1 MSTSRNQSQVASRI
15 QLATGLSAL
24 LACWLLASSVWA
36 GAVKPP
42 LTFAQVVR
50 KNFAKWDTNRDGV
63 LSALEVD
70 RVVKDPSVQGMEAAA
85 IAAIH
90 HYLRGDKAPRSLSES
105 ELLPESST
113 TADRRDVNDGRPHFV
128 SDYTNYFRHLRSA
141 PRSLF
146 VTAAGPYLTGMA
158 QGNLGDC
165 YFVSTV
171 GVAVRRN
178 ADVVR
183 QMLHPNRD
191 GSVDV
196 EFPGGRTI
204 HVKRLTDAEIALSST
219 AGPQGLW
226 LNVLEKALSE
236 VFLKLPKPKYH
247 EGDIDLDVISRGGSP
262 ARTITLMTGHATATT
277 NIRKK
282 KGKDLPTPSRNEL
295 VALGRQFDELFS
307 HKCAEGDLIC
317 AVTPVKGTMP
327 PRIST
332 HHVFAILD
340 YNREQ
345 QIVHMWNPWG
355 NNFKPKSGPDGLKNG
370 YTTQQGRFDM
380 PLRDFLRVFSYVV
393 TESPEKD
400 AKL

>member
-1 MSTSRNQSQVASRI
+1 M
-15 QLATGLSAL
+15 TGLSIG
-24 LACWLLASSVWA
+24 LACWLVASSVWA
-36 GAVKPP
+36 GAAGPP

-50 KNFAKWDTNRDGV
+50 RNFAKWDTNRDGV
-63 LSALEVD
+63 LSAVEVD
-70 RVVKDPSVQGMEAAA
+70 RAVKDPSVKGMEAAA

-90 HYLRGDKAPRSLSES
+90 HYLRGDKAPRTLSET
-105 ELLPESST
+105 ELLPEASS
-113 TADRRDVNDGRPHFV
+113 APERRDVDDRRPHFV

-146 VTAAGPYLTGMA
+146 VTAAGPYLSGMA

-165 YFVSTV
+165 FFVSTV

-178 ADVVR
+178 GDVVR

-236 VFLKLPKPKYH
+236 VFITLPKPKYH
-247 EGDIDLDVISRGGSP
+247 QDDIDLDVISRGGSP

-282 KGKDLPTPSRNEL
+282 QGRDFPAPSRNEL
-295 VALGRQFDELFS
+295 PALSRQFDKLLS
-307 HKCAEGDLIC
+307 DKCVEEDLIC

-332 HHVFAILD
+332 HPVFAILD
-340 YNREQ
+340 YDRQ
-345 QIVHMWNPWG
+345 RQIVHMWNPWG

-370 YTTQQGRFDM
+370 YTTLQGRFDM
-380 PLRDFLRVFSYVV
+380 PLRDFLRVFSCVV